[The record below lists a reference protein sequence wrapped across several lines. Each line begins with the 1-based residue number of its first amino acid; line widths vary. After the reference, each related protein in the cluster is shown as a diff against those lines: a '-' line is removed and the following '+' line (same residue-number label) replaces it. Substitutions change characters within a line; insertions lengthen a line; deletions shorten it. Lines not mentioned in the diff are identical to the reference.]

1 MSFRQRKTI
10 AVNTEDLDVL
20 EVPTLG
26 EELPVLDSINALE
39 EEVALVE
46 ANNEI
51 ENAQNDLEEG
61 EELAEIADDEVA
73 AGEEIIAEAD
83 AKAAETGEEPSI
95 PIEEVVASQETL
107 KTLIRLSGS
116 EDIAV
121 IGTNREAI
129 YNDSYATYKQNLEGL
144 KEIGGKIKENIKKI
158 WDKIVA
164 GFKWVVEQIKKILP
178 TKLNRIKW
186 LINNLN
192 KSKGE
197 GDLVEASKKFE
208 EANKESS
215 AAVATIVG
223 PNLEN
228 VKDYATAITR
238 SLTKAKDLL
247 AKCKIDQMG
256 DLIMIMP
263 IDPTALLKQVNAF
276 EDKFATKELRD
287 AAAKDIADLGK
298 DVSGHTL
305 VSVTGK
311 GTTLTGS
318 FAVVIQNENTSKCKT
333 VKASITV
340 DKLSGVKFDKA
351 TTVRNLMSLVAGA
364 NFVAKE
370 AESFK
375 NATDKFV
382 KGNVESNN
390 PKNFIDGFVKKA
402 TFSAITKQFITANMS
417 IVTAFDSS
425 VLSYGLKYG
434 KAVLSALNEKKT
446 NEQSA

>member
-39 EEVALVE
+39 EEVALIE
-46 ANNEI
+46 ASNEI

-61 EELAEIADDEVA
+61 EELAEIADEEVA

-116 EDIAV
+116 ENIAV

-164 GFKWVVEQIKKILP
+164 GFKWVVDQIKKILP
-178 TKLNRIKW
+178 
-186 LINNLN
+186 NNLN

-215 AAVATIVG
+215 AAVATIGG

-263 IDPTALLKQVNAF
+263 TDPTALLKQVNAF

-318 FAVVIQNENTSKCKT
+318 FAVVIQNENISKCKT

-390 PKNFIDGFVKKA
+390 PKNFIDSFVKKA

-434 KAVLSALNEKKT
+434 KAVLSALNEKK
-446 NEQSA
+446 NK